1 MYMCV
6 HKIMN
11 MYIHGMYMVQ
21 TCMNRFAHL
30 RGGGRIPDEYI
41 LSESDTCT
49 YRYVPSTYCF
59 AHSCTKFLS
68 FLDGTYRVHTGS
80 G

>member
-6 HKIMN
+6 HKIVN

-30 RGGGRIPDEYI
+30 RGGGGRIPDAW
-41 LSESDTCT
+41 LSALTA
-49 YRYVPSTYCF
+49 R
-59 AHSCTKFLS
+59 
-68 FLDGTYRVHTGS
+68 
-80 G
+80 